1 MNLLPV
7 DPENEAFQE
16 AERKLAANTQEISSE
31 SESEDSETEKAA
43 DSSSDDEPE
52 FTRSRLFQNPTMNF
66 SLNKSSGLDHDQMSV
81 KRLISSWMMLESYMT
96 SKMTK
101 IKFNVK

>member
-31 SESEDSETEKAA
+31 SESEDSEKEKAA

-52 FTRSRLFQNPTMNF
+52 FTRSRLVQNSKMKF
-66 SLNKSSGLDHDQMSV
+66 SRNQSSGPGPDQMNV
-81 KRLISSWMMLESYMT
+81 KRLIYSWMMLESYMT

-101 IKFNVK
+101 IKFNVR